1 MKRTAAIL
9 TAGALLASGSAW
21 AKDYGDAGTI
31 EIGGNVSFGSS
42 TTKFTETESAIPGD
56 QDTVD
61 ETGTAIDVSPEVT
74 FFLLP
79 GLALFGNLG
88 LGMSTTDDKL
98 DDSKTTGQDMRVG
111 VGAGYLLP
119 IGKSRIGPAARL
131 NYISESETDD
141 SGGTK
146 TETTLTGQGV
156 TVAGVAKLPIGGGG
170 VITAALFVD
179 YAMLAADADGAKAD
193 VTRTTIGTSVGVS
206 IWF

>member
-9 TAGALLASGSAW
+9 TAGALLASGSAL

-31 EIGGNVSFGSS
+31 EVGGTVGFGSS
-42 TTKFTETESAIPGD
+42 TTKMHETESAVPGD

-61 ETGTAIDVSPEVT
+61 ESSTTIDLSPEVT
-74 FFLLP
+74 FYLLP
-79 GLALFGNLG
+79 GLALLG
-88 LGMSTTDDKL
+88 SIGIGMDSTDDKL
-98 DDSKTTGQDMRVG
+98 DDSKNSSQDMRIG

-131 NYISESETDD
+131 NYISGTDTDD
-141 SGGTK
+141 DGTTK
-146 TETTLTGQGV
+146 TETKVTGQGV

-170 VITAALFVD
+170 VITAALFMD
-179 YAMLAADADGAKAD
+179 YDMLKSDTEGSKAD